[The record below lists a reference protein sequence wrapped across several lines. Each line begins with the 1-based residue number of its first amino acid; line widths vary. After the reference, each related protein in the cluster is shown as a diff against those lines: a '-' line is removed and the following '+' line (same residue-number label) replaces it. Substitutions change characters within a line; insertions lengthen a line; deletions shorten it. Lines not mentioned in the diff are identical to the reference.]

1 MGLFSKEIFD
11 ELVANGCAREA
22 RDEGFDP
29 PPVVK
34 LCIPGAGAIWLLS
47 EISPYDLD
55 LAFGLCDL
63 GMGFPELGYVSL
75 GELEG
80 MRENFNMPVERD
92 FDFRADKPLS
102 AYLQA
107 AMEGKKYA

>member
-11 ELVANGCAREA
+11 ELVANGLAREA
-22 RDEGFDP
+22 RDGGFDP
-29 PPVVK
+29 FPVVK
-34 LCIPGAGAIWLLS
+34 LYIPGSGAIWLLS
-47 EISPYDLD
+47 EISPYDPD

-75 GELEG
+75 CELEEVRG
-80 MRENFNMPVERD
+80 HFNMPVERD
-92 FDFRADKPLS
+92 LSFRADKPLS

-107 AMEGKKYA
+107 AMEGKRYA

>member
-11 ELVANGCAREA
+11 ELVANGRAREA
-22 RDEGFDP
+22 RDGGFDP
-29 PPVVK
+29 SPVVK
-34 LCIPGAGAIWLLS
+34 LYIPGAGAIWLLS
-47 EISPYDLD
+47 EISPYDPD

-75 GELEG
+75 GELEEV
-80 MRENFNMPVERD
+80 REHFNMPVERD
-92 FDFRADKPLS
+92 LSFRADKPLS

-107 AMEGKKYA
+107 AREGKEYA